1 MVLVL
6 DCLVPHDFSTKT
18 RNLINLQH
26 HVIREKKLSEKESLV
41 IFHSVVSLVCR
52 LHKANIVHRDLKL
65 GNIVLDKRS
74 NQVRKTMEL
83 SQVSICSS
91 RLPSP
96 TSVLANT

>member
-41 IFHSVVSLVCR
+41 IFHSVVSIVCR

-74 NQVRKTMEL
+74 NQVRKTME
-83 SQVSICSS
+83 
-91 RLPSP
+91 
-96 TSVLANT
+96 